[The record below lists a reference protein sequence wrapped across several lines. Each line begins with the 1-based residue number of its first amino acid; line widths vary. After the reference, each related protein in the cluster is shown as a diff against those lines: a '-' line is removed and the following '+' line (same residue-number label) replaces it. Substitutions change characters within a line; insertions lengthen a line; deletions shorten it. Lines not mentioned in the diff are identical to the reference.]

1 MVVLIFAFLIAVN
14 VLFVPAEQ
22 WGQTVK
28 GFVTP
33 GALPENVD
41 LMLLALFAA
50 TAGSG
55 GLGNLAISN
64 WFRDKGFG
72 MGAHA
77 GGIGGALAVDH
88 IELAKVGAVFPAS
101 SENLRRWRQWW
112 RYVLL
117 DQAGLWAI
125 GCAAGMFLNVNL
137 AASMVPA
144 DAELSGYAAGA
155 FQAHYMAEQ
164 AWRGLWVLT
173 LLNGFW
179 ILYSTHLGNTDC
191 LTRTVADI
199 CWAAYPGLQRWSASR
214 VYAVLLM
221 GITAFAIV
229 ALYLGENALSL
240 FKILGVVASPILAVA
255 AIQILRVNTRFLPPE
270 LRPSWWRRAALVL
283 CSVCYGGIAVA
294 LVIDFLKSN

>member
-1 MVVLIFAFLIAVN
+1 MVILIFVFLMVMN

-22 WGQTVK
+22 WGQTVR
-28 GFVTP
+28 GFLQP
-33 GALPENVD
+33 SALPENVD

-77 GGIGGALAVDH
+77 GAIGGALASRQA
-88 IELAKVGAVFPAS
+88 ELAKIGSVFPTT

-112 RYVLL
+112 KYALL

-125 GCAAGMFLNVNL
+125 GCAMGMFLNVNL
-137 AASMVPA
+137 AASIVPP

-155 FQAHYMAEQ
+155 FQAHYLAEH

-179 ILYSTHLGNTDC
+179 VLYSTHLGNTDC
-191 LTRTVADI
+191 LTRTIADI
-199 CWAAYPGLQRWSASR
+199 CWAAYPGLQRWPASR
-214 VYAVLLM
+214 LYAVLLM
-221 GITAFAIV
+221 FFTAFGVV
-229 ALYLGENALSL
+229 ALYLGDNALSL
-240 FKILGVVASPILAVA
+240 FKILGVIASPIMAVA
-255 AIQILRVNTRFLPPE
+255 AIQILRVNTRFLPAE
-270 LRPSWWRRAALVL
+270 LRPAWWRRIALVL
-283 CSVCYGGIAVA
+283 CAVCYGGIAAA
-294 LVIDFLKSN
+294 LILDFLK